1 MLWVIYY
8 IIKKEFIL
16 DGVVDINVDKNRYSM
31 STVMSWYSV
40 LSIRKLR
47 CLCCD
52 FLIAKNSICHNGKW
66 SWAYNMAV
74 CTVMFT
80 TRMSV
85 IFNSDVM
92 KSSLYS

>member
-31 STVMSWYSV
+31 STVMSW
-40 LSIRKLR
+40 
-47 CLCCD
+47 
-52 FLIAKNSICHNGKW
+52 
-66 SWAYNMAV
+66 AYNMAV